1 MRVTVTIVENIA
13 IASVQ
18 STCFLER
25 LPIVNIAVRAL
36 KPIFRIWLK
45 RSVSRPIDCAAEA

>member
-1 MRVTVTIVENIA
+1 MRPIVTIVEKVA

-18 STCFLER
+18 SICSFER
-25 LPIVNIAVRAL
+25 RPIVMMAVMAL

-45 RSVSRPIDCAAEA
+45 RPVWRPVDCAAEA